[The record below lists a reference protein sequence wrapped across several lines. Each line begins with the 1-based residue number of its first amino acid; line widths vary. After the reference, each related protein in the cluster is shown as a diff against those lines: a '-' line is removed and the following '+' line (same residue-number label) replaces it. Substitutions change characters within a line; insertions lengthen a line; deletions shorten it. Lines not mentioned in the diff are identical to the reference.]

1 MVATT
6 FATGSVTF
14 GFQWLAVASA
24 LLMSTPTNNGGNTMA
39 LLATRISKNAAD
51 WSDRELL
58 KFVLRSDSRGWAELI
73 RRFRPLIYRCITKVT
88 LKYAP
93 TLSSADLD
101 EIYADVMMQLV
112 RDDMHKLRIYNPAR
126 GTKLG
131 SWIGMISVNAAYDFL
146 RSAGRRPLLDKVDGN
161 LDPHEE
167 CDRTP
172 LDELI
177 EKERWDHLNELLSD
191 FTDKDRQFVQLYY
204 QKGLE
209 ADEIAAEMQISLKT
223 VYSKKHKIRAHL
235 VRCLQNITGDS
246 PIADLAGAAA

>member
-1 MVATT
+1 
-6 FATGSVTF
+6 
-14 GFQWLAVASA
+14 
-24 LLMSTPTNNGGNTMA
+24 MA
-39 LLATRISKNAAD
+39 LLARAASKNPAE
-51 WSDRELL
+51 WTDRELL
-58 KFVLRSDSRGWAELI
+58 KHVLRSEARGWAELV
-73 RRFRPLIYRCITKVT
+73 RRYRPLIYRCITKIT

-93 TLSSADLD
+93 SLSSADLD

-146 RSAGRRPLLDKVDGN
+146 RGVGRRPVLDKVDGAI
-161 LDPHEE
+161 DPHEE

-172 LDELI
+172 LDQLI
-177 EKERWDHLNELLSD
+177 EKERWTHLNELLSD
-191 FTDKDRQFVQLYY
+191 FTDKDRTFVELYY
-204 QKGLE
+204 QKGME

-235 VRCLQNITGDS
+235 VRCLGQLAGDS
-246 PIADLAGAAA
+246 PIADLAAVA

>member
-1 MVATT
+1 
-6 FATGSVTF
+6 
-14 GFQWLAVASA
+14 
-24 LLMSTPTNNGGNTMA
+24 MA
-39 LLATRISKNAAD
+39 LLAARTPKTAAD
-51 WSDRELL
+51 WTDRELL
-58 KFVLRSDSRGWAELI
+58 KFVLRNDARGWAELV

-93 TLSSADLD
+93 SLGGADLD

-146 RSAGRRPLLDKVDGN
+146 RGAGRRPLLDKVDGA

-172 LDELI
+172 LDLLI
-177 EKERWDHLNELLSD
+177 EKERWGHLNELLSD
-191 FTDKDRQFVQLYY
+191 FSDKDRTFVELYY
-204 QKGLE
+204 QRGME

-235 VRCLQNITGDS
+235 VRCLQGLAGDS
-246 PIADLAGAAA
+246 PIADLATAAAAA

>member
-1 MVATT
+1 
-6 FATGSVTF
+6 
-14 GFQWLAVASA
+14 
-24 LLMSTPTNNGGNTMA
+24 MA
-39 LLATRISKNAAD
+39 LLATRTSKNATD

-58 KFVLRSDSRGWAELI
+58 KWVLRSDARGWAELV
-73 RRFRPLIYRCITKVT
+73 RRYRPLIYRCITKVT

-93 TLSSADLD
+93 TLSGADLD

-112 RDDMHKLRIYNPAR
+112 RDEMHKLRIYNPAR

-146 RSAGRRPLLDKVDGN
+146 RGAGRRPLLDKVDGN

-172 LDELI
+172 LDLLI
-177 EKERWDHLNELLSD
+177 EKERWGHLNELLSD
-191 FTDKDRQFVQLYY
+191 FSDKDRTFVELYY
-204 QKGLE
+204 QKGME

-235 VRCLQNITGDS
+235 VRCLQTIAGDS
-246 PIADLAGAAA
+246 PIADLAMA

>member
-1 MVATT
+1 
-6 FATGSVTF
+6 
-14 GFQWLAVASA
+14 
-24 LLMSTPTNNGGNTMA
+24 MA
-39 LLATRISKNAAD
+39 LLIARTPKNSAD
-51 WSDRELL
+51 WSDRDLL
-58 KFVLRSDSRGWAELI
+58 RCVLRSDARGWTELV

-88 LKYAP
+88 LKYSP
-93 TLSSADLD
+93 SLGSADLD

-112 RDDMHKLRIYNPAR
+112 HNNMHKLRIYNPAR

-167 CDRTP
+167 ADRTP
-172 LDELI
+172 LDLLI
-177 EKERWDHLNELLSD
+177 EKERWGHLNGLLSD
-191 FTDKDRQFVQLYY
+191 FTEKDRMFVELYY
-204 QKGLE
+204 QKGME

-235 VRCLQNITGDS
+235 RRCLDS
-246 PIADLAGAAA
+246 VGTDSAISDLALAAA

>member
-1 MVATT
+1 M
-6 FATGSVTF
+6 
-14 GFQWLAVASA
+14 L
-24 LLMSTPTNNGGNTMA
+24 MA
-39 LLATRISKNAAD
+39 LLATRASKTPAD
-51 WSDRELL
+51 WTDRELL
-58 KFVLRSDSRGWAELI
+58 RCVLRSEARGWAELV
-73 RRFRPLIYRCITKVT
+73 RRYRPLIYRCITKVT
-88 LKYAP
+88 LKYSP
-93 TLSSADLD
+93 SLGSADLD

-146 RSAGRRPLLDKVDGN
+146 RSAGRRPLLDKVDGAI
-161 LDPHEE
+161 DPHEE

-172 LDELI
+172 LDQLI
-177 EKERWDHLNELLSD
+177 EKERWEHLNSLLSD
-191 FTDKDRQFVQLYY
+191 FSDKDRTFVELYY

-235 VRCLQNITGDS
+235 VRCLQNIAGDS
-246 PIADLAGAAA
+246 PIADLAAAAA

>member
-1 MVATT
+1 
-6 FATGSVTF
+6 
-14 GFQWLAVASA
+14 
-24 LLMSTPTNNGGNTMA
+24 MA
-39 LLATRISKNAAD
+39 LLAQRVSKNSAD
-51 WSDRELL
+51 WSDRDLL
-58 KFVLRSDSRGWAELI
+58 KCVLRSDARGWAELV

-93 TLSSADLD
+93 SLGSADLD

-172 LDELI
+172 LDQLI
-177 EKERWDHLNELLSD
+177 EKERWDHLNSLLSD
-191 FTDKDRQFVQLYY
+191 FTAKDRTFVELYY

-209 ADEIAAEMQISLKT
+209 AEEIASEMQISLKT

-235 VRCLQNITGDS
+235 VRVLQNIAGDS
-246 PIADLAGAAA
+246 PIADLAAAAAA

>member
-1 MVATT
+1 
-6 FATGSVTF
+6 
-14 GFQWLAVASA
+14 
-24 LLMSTPTNNGGNTMA
+24 MA
-39 LLATRISKNAAD
+39 LLATRISKNSAD

-93 TLSSADLD
+93 SLSSADLD

-172 LDELI
+172 LDQLI

-191 FTDKDRQFVQLYY
+191 FTDKDRHFVELYY
-204 QKGLE
+204 QKGME

-246 PIADLAGAAA
+246 PISDLATAAAAA

>member
-1 MVATT
+1 
-6 FATGSVTF
+6 
-14 GFQWLAVASA
+14 
-24 LLMSTPTNNGGNTMA
+24 MA
-39 LLATRISKNAAD
+39 LLATRVSKNPAD
-51 WSDRELL
+51 WTDRELL
-58 KFVLRSDSRGWAELI
+58 KHVLRSEGRGWAELV

-93 TLSSADLD
+93 SLGSADLD

-146 RSAGRRPLLDKVDGN
+146 RSAGRRPLLDKVDGC

-167 CDRTP
+167 VDRTP
-172 LDELI
+172 LDQLI
-177 EKERWDHLNELLSD
+177 EKERWDHLNSLLSD
-191 FTDKDRQFVQLYY
+191 FTQKDRTFVELYY

-209 ADEIAAEMQISLKT
+209 AEEIASEMQISLKT

-235 VRCLQNITGDS
+235 VRVLQNIAGDS
-246 PIADLAGAAA
+246 PIADLAQAA

>member
-1 MVATT
+1 
-6 FATGSVTF
+6 
-14 GFQWLAVASA
+14 
-24 LLMSTPTNNGGNTMA
+24 MA

-51 WSDRELL
+51 WTDRELL

-112 RDDMHKLRIYNPAR
+112 REDMHKLRIYNPAR

-191 FTDKDRQFVQLYY
+191 FTDKDRTFVELYY
-204 QKGLE
+204 QKGME

-235 VRCLQNITGDS
+235 VRCLQNVTGDS
-246 PIADLAGAAA
+246 PIADLASAAAA

>member
-1 MVATT
+1 
-6 FATGSVTF
+6 
-14 GFQWLAVASA
+14 
-24 LLMSTPTNNGGNTMA
+24 MA
-39 LLATRISKNAAD
+39 LLARATAKNAAD
-51 WSDRELL
+51 WTDRELL
-58 KFVLRSDSRGWAELI
+58 RHVLRSDARGWAELV

-93 TLSSADLD
+93 SLGSADLD

-112 RDDMHKLRIYNPAR
+112 RDDMHKLRIYNPSR

-146 RSAGRRPLLDKVDGN
+146 RSAGRRPLLDKVDGA

-172 LDELI
+172 LDQLI
-177 EKERWDHLNELLSD
+177 EKERWTHLNGLLSE
-191 FTDKDRQFVQLYY
+191 FTEKDRTFVELYY

-235 VRCLQNITGDS
+235 VRCLENITGDS
-246 PIADLAGAAA
+246 PIADLALATA

>member
-1 MVATT
+1 
-6 FATGSVTF
+6 
-14 GFQWLAVASA
+14 
-24 LLMSTPTNNGGNTMA
+24 MA
-39 LLATRISKNAAD
+39 LLAQRVSKNPAD
-51 WSDRELL
+51 WSDRDLL
-58 KFVLRSDSRGWAELI
+58 KCVLRSDARGWAELV

-93 TLSSADLD
+93 SLGSADLD

-172 LDELI
+172 LDQLI
-177 EKERWDHLNELLSD
+177 EKERWDHLNNLLSD
-191 FTDKDRQFVQLYY
+191 FTAKDRTFVELYY

-209 ADEIAAEMQISLKT
+209 AEEIASEMQISLKT

-235 VRCLQNITGDS
+235 VRVLQNIAGDS
-246 PIADLAGAAA
+246 PIADLAAAAA

>member
-1 MVATT
+1 M
-6 FATGSVTF
+6 
-14 GFQWLAVASA
+14 LID
-24 LLMSTPTNNGGNTMA
+24 LRMA
-39 LLATRISKNAAD
+39 LLAARTSNKPTEWTD
-51 WSDRELL
+51 SQLL
-58 KFVLRSDSRGWAELI
+58 KFVLRNDAQGWAELI

-88 LKYAP
+88 LKYSP
-93 TLSSADLD
+93 MLGGADLD

-146 RSAGRRPLLDKVDGN
+146 RSAGRRPLLDKVDGTMDVQED
-161 LDPHEE
+161 L
-167 CDRTP
+167 DRTP
-172 LDELI
+172 LDMLI
-177 EKERWDHLNELLSD
+177 EKERWGHLNDLLSD
-191 FTDKDRQFVQLYY
+191 FTDKDRMFVELYY

-235 VRCLQNITGDS
+235 VRCLQNIAGDS
-246 PIADLAGAAA
+246 PIADLAAAAAA

>member
-1 MVATT
+1 
-6 FATGSVTF
+6 
-14 GFQWLAVASA
+14 
-24 LLMSTPTNNGGNTMA
+24 MA
-39 LLATRISKNAAD
+39 LLATRGTRNAAD
-51 WSDRELL
+51 WTDRELL
-58 KFVLRSDSRGWAELI
+58 RCVLRNDARGWAELI
-73 RRFRPLIYRCITKVT
+73 RRYRPLIYRCITKVT

-93 TLSSADLD
+93 SLSGADLD

-167 CDRTP
+167 SDRSP
-172 LDELI
+172 LDQLI
-177 EKERWDHLNELLSD
+177 EKERWDHLNNLLSD
-191 FTDKDRQFVQLYY
+191 FTDKDRTFVELYY

-235 VRCLQNITGDS
+235 VRCLQNIAGDS
-246 PIADLAGAAA
+246 PIADLAAAAA

>member
-1 MVATT
+1 
-6 FATGSVTF
+6 
-14 GFQWLAVASA
+14 
-24 LLMSTPTNNGGNTMA
+24 MA
-39 LLATRISKNAAD
+39 LLATRISKNSAD
-51 WSDRELL
+51 WTDRELL
-58 KFVLRSDSRGWAELI
+58 KCVLRSEARGWAELV

-88 LKYAP
+88 LKYNP
-93 TLSSADLD
+93 MLGSADLD

-161 LDPHEE
+161 IDPHEE

-172 LDELI
+172 LDQLI
-177 EKERWDHLNELLSD
+177 EKERWDHLNNLLSD
-191 FTDKDRQFVQLYY
+191 FSAKDRTFVELYY

-209 ADEIAAEMQISLKT
+209 AEEIATEMQISLKT

-235 VRCLQNITGDS
+235 VRVLQNIAGDS
-246 PIADLAGAAA
+246 PIADLAVAAAA